1 MSVHKATQKATH
13 QTAKK
18 TVVLTVTRE
27 GKHESPA
34 QRRERWVRD
43 GIDITPDM
51 KVYSDEE
58 AAQRGRAL
66 VESAIDA
73 DELAELDRLIT
84 LGRPSVGAAKPRG
97 ESPKRQVRLSEELD
111 RALTER
117 HEREKRSRSAIMR
130 DALTKY
136 LQDA

>member
-1 MSVHKATQKATH
+1 MTTKE
-13 QTAKK
+13 TA
-18 TVVLTVTRE
+18 
-27 GKHESPA
+27 A

-43 GIDITPDM
+43 GVDITPDM

-58 AAQRGRAL
+58 AAERGRAL

-73 DELAELDRLIT
+73 DELAELDRLIA
-84 LGRPSVGAAKPRG
+84 LGRPSVGATRPRG
-97 ESPKRQVRLSEELD
+97 ESPKRQVRLPNDLD
-111 RALTER
+111 QALAERAKRDHLTP
-117 HEREKRSRSAIMR
+117 SAVIR